1 MKFKEKINSIF
12 GFNVIKEAE
21 GAEVWLVYWNVV
33 VPSAYGAMWDKG
45 HRVYKAFLLKED
57 AESFAQTLEEA
68 NMLLQNENDIC
79 CKIVKQK

>member
-1 MKFKEKINSIF
+1 MKLVRKINEIF
-12 GFNVIKEAE
+12 SFTKIKEAE

-33 VPSAYGAMWDKG
+33 VPSTYGTMWNKG
-45 HRVYKAFLLKED
+45 HRAYKAFLLKED